1 MPLAADE
8 VLLNHFPSGK
18 NIIKNGRAMLAP
30 TTIDFCADET
40 ATGGTDKSVF
50 SVTLLRR
57 DQYGYCV
64 STTGSYWQNHSER
77 NG

>member
-1 MPLAADE
+1 
-8 VLLNHFPSGK
+8 
-18 NIIKNGRAMLAP
+18 MLAP

-50 SVTLLRR
+50 SVALLRR
-57 DQYGYCV
+57 YQYGYCV
-64 STTGSYWQNHSER
+64 STTGSYWQNRYKR